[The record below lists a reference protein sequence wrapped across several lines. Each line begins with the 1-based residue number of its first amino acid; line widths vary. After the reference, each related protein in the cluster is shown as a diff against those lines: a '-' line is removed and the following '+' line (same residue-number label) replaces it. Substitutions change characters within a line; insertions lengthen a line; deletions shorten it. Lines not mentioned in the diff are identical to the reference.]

1 VLAGV
6 VELHEVVFLSGGELG
21 LFAAEPTLR
30 PGDLHAFA
38 GAHPDQVGL
47 AGVGDGAGE
56 PVQLGDDSG
65 IASPACCQRLAQAG
79 PVAVGAGKSVVDVDP
94 VRADAELVE
103 RVCAVRSWAS
113 VDTRA

>member
-1 VLAGV
+1 MPVRTVSPAGIWPRLRPCAAGGSSGGALDCSVHGGPSDGEQFGQLGDRVLAGV
-6 VELHEVVFLSGGELG
+6 VEMHEVVFLSGGELG

-56 PVQLGDDSG
+56 PVQLGDD
-65 IASPACCQRLAQAG
+65 
-79 PVAVGAGKSVVDVDP
+79 
-94 VRADAELVE
+94 
-103 RVCAVRSWAS
+103 
-113 VDTRA
+113 